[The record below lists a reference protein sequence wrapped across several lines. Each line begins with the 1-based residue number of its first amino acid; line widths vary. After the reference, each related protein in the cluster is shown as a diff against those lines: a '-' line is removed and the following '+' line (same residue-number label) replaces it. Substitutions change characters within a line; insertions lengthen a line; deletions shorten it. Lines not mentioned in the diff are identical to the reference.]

1 MCARQGNS
9 YRGNNIDLKNST
21 INCSEFLYNQIEIV
35 KPKVILTFGYYPL
48 LSLAK
53 TLNFNINETL
63 KETIKNYP
71 EIKTN
76 NFVIIPLY
84 HPVAQIKREEQ
95 LEQYKKIWEY
105 IN

>member
-63 KETIKNYP
+63 KQ
-71 EIKTN
+71 
-76 NFVIIPLY
+76 IIL
-84 HPVAQIKREEQ
+84 
-95 LEQYKKIWEY
+95 
-105 IN
+105 